1 MYELNKTLCEA
12 ETIMI
17 AGHVRPDGDC
27 IGACVALQRY
37 IKRNYPKKEVFVY
50 IETVPEVFEFLDE
63 NKEIF
68 SNETN
73 DKKYDVFIALDCSSP
88 DRLGDAQKA
97 FYNAKST
104 MCIDHHISN
113 RYYAGINVVNADASS
128 TCEVLYELITDE
140 EKISD
145 LFSKQN
151 IGDGIDRLSGEK
163 KLGFEIIRALYIGI
177 IFDTGVFRFSNTSKR
192 TMDIA
197 GELVDTGIPFWKY
210 IDECFLQR
218 TYTQTQ
224 LLGRTLLA
232 SMRVMDGK
240 CIVATITRRMM
251 EFYEAKNEDIEGIV
265 DQLRITQGVE
275 VAILLHEIGDQEY
288 KVSLRS
294 NDYID
299 VSKIASFFGG
309 GGHVKAAGF
318 TMRGSAYDVVNNI
331 TGHIESQMLN
341 KNN

>member
-1 MYELNKTLCEA
+1 MNELNKTLCEA

-63 NKEIF
+63 KKEIF

-73 DKKYDVFIALDCSSP
+73 DKKYDLFIALDCSSP

-113 RYYAGINVVNADASS
+113 RYYAGINVVNSDASS

-151 IGDGIDRLSGEK
+151 IGDSIDRLSGEK
-163 KLGFEIIRALYIGI
+163 KLGFEIVRALYIGI

-210 IDECFLQR
+210 IDECLFCDDTKIQIYLPHKSIFVTLSHCSAKRYETKELHIPQQHAAADDDANVQR
-218 TYTQTQ
+218 T
-224 LLGRTLLA
+224 LVGSIVSTLNL
-232 SMRVMDGK
+232 
-240 CIVATITRRMM
+240 ITIS
-251 EFYEAKNEDIEGIV
+251 EDNIHAHEAKP
-265 DQLRITQGVE
+265 T
-275 VAILLHEIGDQEY
+275 
-288 KVSLRS
+288 S
-294 NDYID
+294 
-299 VSKIASFFGG
+299 
-309 GGHVKAAGF
+309 
-318 TMRGSAYDVVNNI
+318 
-331 TGHIESQMLN
+331 
-341 KNN
+341 